1 MVTVASANGAEPAS
15 TQVKLAVGEQI
26 AFSNLDNATF
36 SLMAAFLFYT
46 SFLIAGAS
54 GI

>member
-1 MVTVASANGAEPAS
+1 MTVASANGAEPAS

-36 SLMAAFLFYT
+36 SLIAAFLLYT
-46 SFLIAGAS
+46 SIIIGAGAS
-54 GI
+54 L